1 MILRVLVEGTSD
13 VPVVRE
19 ALVRGLGQVQG
30 TDFQVFWHKG
40 KGRLPTSPFGPP
52 AARDET
58 LLGQLPAKLRAFGES
73 DPGSPV
79 VVLVDADRDNCLA
92 LKASLMAMLG
102 VLPQRPRNV
111 IFRIAVEEMES
122 WFIADTTAVQ
132 SAYPTVNLGVLA
144 AVAPDAVVGAWEH
157 LATAMGLNA
166 GLCTGADKEDW
177 AKAISP
183 HLELANPPSPSFG
196 TFIKALERLT
206 GVAV

>member
-19 ALVRGLGQVQG
+19 ALVRGLGRVQG

-40 KGRLPTSPFGPP
+40 KGRLPANPLGPP
-52 AARDET
+52 PARDET
-58 LLGQLPAKLRAFGES
+58 LLGQLAAKLRAFGKN
-73 DPGSPV
+73 DPRSPV
-79 VVLVDADRDNCLA
+79 VVIVDADRDDCLA
-92 LKASLMAMLG
+92 LKASLVTMLG
-102 VLPQRPRNV
+102 GLPYRPRNV

-132 SAYPTVNLGVLA
+132 RAYPAVNLGVLSA
-144 AVAPDAVVGAWEH
+144 IAPDAAVGAWEH
-157 LATAMGLNA
+157 LAQALGLNS

-183 HLELANPPSPSFG
+183 HLVLANPPSPSFA
-196 TFIKALERLT
+196 TFIKALEQLT
-206 GVAV
+206 GVSV

>member
-19 ALVRGLGQVQG
+19 ALVRGLGRVQG

-40 KGRLPTSPFGPP
+40 KGQLPANPIGPP

-58 LLGQLPAKLRAFGES
+58 LLGQLAAKLRAFGRN

-79 VVLVDADRDNCLA
+79 VVMLDADRDNCLT
-92 LKASLMAMLG
+92 LKNSLITMLG
-102 VLPQRPRNV
+102 HLPHRPRDV

-122 WFIADTTAVQ
+122 WFIADTAAVQ
-132 SAYPTVNLGVLA
+132 KAYPTVNLGILTA
-144 AVAPDAVVGAWEH
+144 IAPDAVVGAWEQ
-157 LATAMGLNA
+157 LAQALGLNPD
-166 GLCTGADKEDW
+166 LCTGADKEDW
-177 AKAISP
+177 AKTISP
-183 HLELANPPSPSFG
+183 HLELAHPHSPSFA

-206 GVAV
+206 GVSM